1 MIISS
6 ILSLYIASI
15 ITPDFEAIPS
25 YANTGFASVLDID
38 LGNILNT
45 KSEEPVK
52 KNTYISPIISPKS
65 AIAVDNET
73 GAVLYEKNS
82 DEKLPIASIT
92 KLMTILIILDE
103 NELSDTVKVSPNAA
117 SVGGSTMFLHAGEKI
132 AVENLIYGALIG
144 SSNDAA
150 IALAEYNAGSVNK
163 FIEKMNKK
171 AKDLSLTNTHFSTP
185 SGLGDVDNYSSA
197 KDLSVLAQ
205 QVYKNKF
212 IKHAAE
218 LKEIEVLSLDESITH
233 KIKTTNELLGGYLNV
248 KGLKTGTTDAA
259 GQCLVTIAE
268 NDDGHEIT
276 TVLLHSPDRFTEA
289 KVLIDW
295 VFRAFNW

>member
-15 ITPDFEAIPS
+15 INPDFEAVPS
-25 YANTGFASVLDID
+25 YTDPGFASVLNID
-38 LGNILNT
+38 LGNILDT
-45 KSEEPVK
+45 KSIPVK

-65 AIAVDNET
+65 AIAIDNET
-73 GAVLYEKNS
+73 GAVLYEKNA

-92 KLMTILIILDE
+92 KLMTILVILDE
-103 NELSDTVKVSPNAA
+103 NELSDTVTVSSNASSA
-117 SVGGSTMFLHAGEKI
+117 GGSTMFLRAGEKI

-150 IALAEYNAGSVNK
+150 VALAEYNAGSASTFV
-163 FIEKMNKK
+163 EKMNKK
-171 AKDLSLTNTHFSTP
+171 AKSLNLTNTHFSTA
-185 SGLGDVDNYSSA
+185 SGLGDTDNYSSA
-197 KDLSVLAQ
+197 RDLSHLAQ

-212 IKHAAE
+212 IQHAAQ
-218 LKEIEVLSLDESITH
+218 LKEIEVLSTDGSITH
-233 KIKTTNELLGGYLNV
+233 KIKTTNDLLGGYLKV

-268 NDDGHEIT
+268 NDAGHEIT

>member
-6 ILSLYIASI
+6 ILSLYVASI
-15 ITPDFEAIPS
+15 INPDFEAVPS
-25 YANTGFASVLDID
+25 YTSTGFASVLDINLD
-38 LGNILNT
+38 NILNS
-45 KSEEPVK
+45 KSEPVK
-52 KNTYISPIISPKS
+52 KSTYISPVISPKS
-65 AIAVDNET
+65 AIAIDNDTE
-73 GAVLYEKNS
+73 AVLFEKNA

-103 NELSDTVKVSPNAA
+103 NDLSDTVTVSSNAA
-117 SVGGSTMFLHAGEKI
+117 AAGGSTMFLHAGEKI

-150 IALAEYNAGSVNK
+150 VALAEYNAGSTSE
-163 FIEKMNKK
+163 FIKKMNKK
-171 AKDLSLTNTHFSTP
+171 ARNLNLTNTHFSTP
-185 SGLGDVDNYSSA
+185 SGLGDTDNYSSA
-197 KDLSVLAQ
+197 RDLSTLAQ
-205 QVYKNKF
+205 LVYENKF

-218 LKEIEVLSLDESITH
+218 LKEIEVLSVDGSVTH
-233 KIKTTNELLGGYLNV
+233 KIKTTNELLGGYLNI

-268 NDDGHEIT
+268 NDEGHEIT
-276 TVLLHSPDRFTEA
+276 TVLLRSPDRFTEA

-295 VFRAFNW
+295 IFRAFSW

>member
-6 ILSLYIASI
+6 LLSLYIASI
-15 ITPDFEAIPS
+15 INPDFEAVPAYTNS
-25 YANTGFASVLDID
+25 GFASVLNID
-38 LGNILNT
+38 LGNILSE
-45 KSEEPVK
+45 KSVPVK
-52 KNTYISPIISPKS
+52 KAAYISPIISPKS
-65 AIAVDNET
+65 AIAVDNDT
-73 GAVLYEKNS
+73 GAILFEKNA
-82 DEKLPIASIT
+82 DEKRPIASIT

-103 NELSDTVKVSPNAA
+103 NELSDTVTVSSNAA
-117 SVGGSTMFLHAGEKI
+117 SSGGSTMFLHTGEKI

-150 IALAEYNAGSVNK
+150 IALAEHNAGSTTE
-163 FIEKMNKK
+163 FIKKMNKK
-171 AKDLSLTNTHFSTP
+171 AKDLKLTNTHFSTS
-185 SGLGDVDNYSSA
+185 SGLGDTDNYSSA
-197 KDLSVLAQ
+197 RDLSKLAR

-212 IKHAAE
+212 IQHAAE
-218 LKEIEVLSLDESITH
+218 LKEIEVLSNDGSVTH

-268 NDDGHEIT
+268 NEGGHEIT

-289 KVLIDW
+289 KILIDW

>member
-1 MIISS
+1 MI
-6 ILSLYIASI
+6 IASI
-15 ITPDFEAIPS
+15 LTLYVASIINPDFEAIPS
-25 YANTGFASVLDID
+25 YKDTGLASILDID
-38 LGNILNT
+38 LGNILST
-45 KSEEPVK
+45 KSEPVK
-52 KNTYISPIISPKS
+52 KNTYISPVISPKS
-65 AIAVDNET
+65 AIAVDNDT
-73 GAVLYEKNS
+73 GAILYEKNAN
-82 DEKLPIASIT
+82 EKLPIASIT
-92 KLMTILIILDE
+92 KLMTILVILEE
-103 NELSDTVKVSPNAA
+103 NNLSDIVTVSANAS
-117 SVGGSTMFLHAGEKI
+117 SVGGSTMFLKTGEKI

-150 IALAEYNAGSVNK
+150 VALAEYNAGSTSAFVD
-163 FIEKMNKK
+163 KMNKK
-171 AKDLSLTNTHFSTP
+171 AKNLELTNTHFSTP
-185 SGLGDVDNYSSA
+185 NGLGDVDNYSSA

-218 LKEIEVLSLDESITH
+218 LKDIEVLSLDGSVTH

-268 NDDGHEIT
+268 NDEGHEIT

>member
-6 ILSLYIASI
+6 ILSLYVASI
-15 ITPDFEAIPS
+15 INPDFEAVPS
-25 YANTGFASVLDID
+25 YTDIGFANIFDID
-38 LGNILNT
+38 LGDILST
-45 KSEEPVK
+45 KSVPVK

-65 AIAVDNET
+65 AIAVDNDT
-73 GAVLYEKNS
+73 GAILYEKNP

-103 NELSDTVKVSPNAA
+103 NELSDTVTVSSNA
-117 SVGGSTMFLHAGEKI
+117 SSTGGSTMFLRIGEEI

-150 IALAEYNAGSVNK
+150 TALAEHNAGSTSAFV
-163 FIEKMNKK
+163 EKMNKK
-171 AKDLSLTNTHFSTP
+171 AKAIHLTNTHFSTP
-185 SGLGDVDNYSSA
+185 NGLGETNNYSSA
-197 KDLSVLAQ
+197 RDLSILAQ

-218 LKEIEVLSLDESITH
+218 LKEIEVLSTDASITH
-233 KIKTTNELLGGYLNV
+233 KIKTTNDLLGGYLNI

-259 GQCLVTIAE
+259 GQCLVTVAE
-268 NDDGHEIT
+268 NDKGREIT

>member
-6 ILSLYIASI
+6 ILSLYVASI
-15 ITPDFEAIPS
+15 INPDFEAVPS
-25 YANTGFASVLDID
+25 YTDTGFANIFDID
-38 LGNILNT
+38 LRNILSTN
-45 KSEEPVK
+45 SVPVK

-65 AIAVDNET
+65 AIAVDNDT
-73 GAVLYEKNS
+73 GAVLYEKNP

-103 NELSDTVKVSPNAA
+103 NELSDTVTVSSNA
-117 SVGGSTMFLHAGEKI
+117 SSTGGSTMFLRIGEKI

-150 IALAEYNAGSVNK
+150 TALAEYNAGSTATFV
-163 FIEKMNKK
+163 EKMNKK
-171 AKDLSLTNTHFSTP
+171 AKNMHLTNTHFSTP
-185 SGLGDVDNYSSA
+185 NGLGETNNYSSA
-197 KDLSVLAQ
+197 RDLSILAQ

-218 LKEIEVLSLDESITH
+218 LKEIEVLSTDASVTH
-233 KIKTTNELLGGYLNV
+233 KIKTTNDLLGGYLNI

-268 NDDGHEIT
+268 NDKGHEIT

>member
-1 MIISS
+1 M
-6 ILSLYIASI
+6 YVASI
-15 ITPDFEAIPS
+15 INPDFEAVTS
-25 YANTGFASVLDID
+25 YKNAAFASVLDID
-38 LGNILNT
+38 LGNILSS
-45 KSEEPVK
+45 KSEPIK
-52 KNTYISPIISPKS
+52 KSTYISPIIYPKS
-65 AIAVDNET
+65 AIAIDNESKS
-73 GAVLYEKNS
+73 VLFEKNA

-103 NELSDTVKVSPNAA
+103 NDLSDTVTISSNAA
-117 SVGGSTMFLHAGEKI
+117 STGGSTMFLHIGEKI

-150 IALAEYNAGSVNK
+150 VALAEYNAGSTSA
-163 FIEKMNKK
+163 FIDKMNKK
-171 AKDLSLTNTHFSTP
+171 AKSLNLTNTHFSTA
-185 SGLGDVDNYSSA
+185 SGLGDANNYSSA
-197 KDLSVLAQ
+197 RDLSILAQ
-205 QVYKNKF
+205 QVYANKF

-218 LKEIEVLSLDESITH
+218 LKEIEVLSVDGSITH

-268 NDDGHEIT
+268 NDEGHEIT
-276 TVLLHSPDRFTEA
+276 TVLLNSQNRFTEA

-295 VFRAFNW
+295 VFRAFSW

>member
-6 ILSLYIASI
+6 LLSLYVASI
-15 ITPDFEAIPS
+15 INHDFEAVPS
-25 YANTGFASVLDID
+25 YSSTGFASVLNVD
-38 LGNILNT
+38 LENILDA
-45 KSEEPVK
+45 KSEPVK
-52 KNTYISPIISPKS
+52 KSTYVSPIISPKS
-65 AIAVDNET
+65 AIAIDNDT
-73 GAVLYEKNS
+73 QAVLFEKNA
-82 DEKLPIASIT
+82 DEQLPIASIT

-103 NELSDTVKVSPNAA
+103 NDLSDTVTVSANAS
-117 SVGGSTMFLHAGEKI
+117 SVGGSTMFLHTGEKI

-150 IALAEYNAGSVNK
+150 TALAEYNAGSVSA
-163 FIEKMNKK
+163 FVDKMNKK
-171 AKDLSLTNTHFSTP
+171 AKDINLTNTHFSTP
-185 SGLGDVDNYSSA
+185 NGLGDVNNYSSA
-197 KDLSVLAQ
+197 RDLSVLAQ

-218 LKEIEVLSLDESITH
+218 LKEIEVLSVDGSVTH
-233 KIKTTNELLGGYLNV
+233 KIKTTNELLGGYLKV

-268 NDDGHEIT
+268 NDEGHEIT

-295 VFRAFNW
+295 VFRAFSW